1 MSVAPENLLSV
12 VVALEIVVQHVRV
25 SIFPKLNLEGS
36 NNVVQRNS
44 EWRNALNAVDVAL
57 L

>member
-1 MSVAPENLLSV
+1 MSIAPENLLSV

-25 SIFPKLNLEGS
+25 SIFPKLNLQGR
-36 NNVVQRNS
+36 NTIVQRNS
-44 EWRNALNAVDVAL
+44 KWRFALNAVDVAL